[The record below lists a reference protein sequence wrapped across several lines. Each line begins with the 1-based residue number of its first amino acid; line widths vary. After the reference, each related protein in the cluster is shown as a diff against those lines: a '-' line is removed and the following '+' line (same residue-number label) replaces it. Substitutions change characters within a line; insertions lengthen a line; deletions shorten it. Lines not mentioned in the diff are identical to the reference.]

1 MLGKL
6 VKSVLICMPC
16 VLGAY
21 FLLMFIAYLT
31 GTPATVTGTIT
42 AILIPVIIGIP
53 VLFVIEGQA
62 ERLSFA
68 VLQLDDMRLEAEDRA
83 KRDSMTGL
91 YNHQHFMDEIRASEG
106 DRNKGSLLVLD
117 IDKFKN
123 INDSF
128 GHQKGD
134 EALISVVKAVRAS
147 VRGNDIIGRIGGEE
161 FAVYLRDASKS
172 EARMVANRIRENVEA
187 IMFEPKKGL
196 LASLT
201 VSIGVAMKREVGNM
215 VHALRLADM
224 RMYEAK
230 NTGRNRVV
238 HSGSDAEIHCA
249 KTDTPA

>member
-21 FLLMFIAYLT
+21 FLLMFIEYLT
-31 GTPATVTGTIT
+31 GVAPTITGTIT

-62 ERLSFA
+62 EQLGIA
-68 VLQLDDMRLEAEDRA
+68 VLHLDDMRLDAEDRA

-91 YNHQHFMDEIRASEG
+91 YNHQHFMDQIRSSKSKTG
-106 DRNKGSLLVLD
+106 HGSLLVLD

-123 INDSF
+123 INDNF

-147 VRGNDIIGRIGGEE
+147 VRGDDIVGRIGGEE
-161 FAVYLRDASKS
+161 FAVYLQDASKY
-172 EARMVANRIRENVEA
+172 EAKIIANRIRENVEA
-187 IMFEPKKGL
+187 IMFEPQKGM
-196 LASLT
+196 LAAIT

-215 VHALRLADM
+215 VHALRLADL

-238 HSGSDAEIHCA
+238 HSGSDTGVTS
-249 KTDTPA
+249 TDSNPTD

>member
-1 MLGKL
+1 MLQKL
-6 VKSVLICMPC
+6 VKAVLVCIPC

-21 FLLMFIAYLT
+21 FLLMFVEHLT
-31 GTPATVTGTIT
+31 GAPPTITGTIT

-62 ERLSFA
+62 ERLSIA
-68 VLQLDDMRLEAEDRA
+68 VVQLDDLRLEAEDRA

-91 YNHQHFMDEIRASEG
+91 YNHQYFMDRIRMSKSDA
-106 DRNKGSLLVLD
+106 DKGSLLVLD

-147 VRGNDIIGRIGGEE
+147 VRDTDIIGRIGGEE
-161 FAVYLRDASKS
+161 FAVYLQNASK
-172 EARMVANRIRENVEA
+172 EDAKMVANRIRENVESIA
-187 IMFEPKKGL
+187 FEPKKGL

-201 VSIGVAMKREVGNM
+201 VSIGLAMKREVGNM
-215 VHALRLADM
+215 VHALKLADM

-238 HSGSDAEIHCA
+238 HSGSDAGINS
-249 KTDTPA
+249 TDSAPTD

>member
-1 MLGKL
+1 MLAKL

-21 FLLMFIAYLT
+21 FLLMFIEYLT
-31 GTPATVTGTIT
+31 GTPPTVTGTIT

-106 DRNKGSLLVLD
+106 DRHKGSLLVLD

-161 FAVYLRDASKS
+161 FAVYLQDASKS
-172 EARMVANRIRENVEA
+172 EARIVANRIRENVEA

-196 LASLT
+196 LAALT

-238 HSGSDAEIHCA
+238 HSGSNAELDRA